1 MAKYKA
7 EYSANGGINELD
19 KKFLTS
25 HGSKLALTNN
35 YTKDIVKVI
44 SFLEN
49 RRILLKGIIRKTNSQ
64 KGELLNF
71 LRPLLINGLTS
82 TKIVLTLL
90 AKSVYYH

>member
-1 MAKYKA
+1 M
-7 EYSANGGINELD
+7 NGGINELD

-25 HGSKLALTNN
+25 HSSEITLTND

-64 KGELLNF
+64 KGEFLNF
-71 LRPLLINGLTS
+71 LRPLLINGLPS
-82 TKIVLTLL
+82 TKIILTLL

>member
-1 MAKYKA
+1 M
-7 EYSANGGINELD
+7 NGGINELD

-25 HGSKLALTNN
+25 HSSEITLTND

-49 RRILLKGIIRKTNSQ
+49 RRILLKGITRKTNSQ

-71 LRPLLINGLTS
+71 LRPLLINGLPS

>member
-1 MAKYKA
+1 M
-7 EYSANGGINELD
+7 NGGINELD

-25 HGSKLALTNN
+25 HSSEITLTND

-64 KGELLNF
+64 KGEF
-71 LRPLLINGLTS
+71 LKFS
-82 TKIVLTLL
+82 
-90 AKSVYYH
+90 

>member
-1 MAKYKA
+1 M
-7 EYSANGGINELD
+7 NGGINELD

-25 HGSKLALTNN
+25 HSSEITLTND
-35 YTKDIVKVI
+35 YTKDVVKVI

-64 KGELLNF
+64 KGEFLNF
-71 LRPLLINGLTS
+71 LRPLLINGLPS
-82 TKIVLTLL
+82 TKIILTLL

>member
-1 MAKYKA
+1 M
-7 EYSANGGINELD
+7 NGGINELD

-25 HGSKLALTNN
+25 HSSEITLTND

-49 RRILLKGIIRKTNSQ
+49 RRILLKGIIRKTSSQ
-64 KGELLNF
+64 KGEFLNF
-71 LRPLLINGLTS
+71 LRPLLINGLPS

>member
-1 MAKYKA
+1 M
-7 EYSANGGINELD
+7 NGGINELD

-25 HGSKLALTNN
+25 HSSEITLTND

-64 KGELLNF
+64 KGEFINF
-71 LRPLLINGLTS
+71 LRPLLINGLPS